1 MRLIKM
7 RCQNCDG
14 MLDINLDNLQVY
26 CPYCGQKLMMDFEQL
41 GQVLAEKEKTKRAF
55 DKEEHITK
63 RAQMAYE
70 YEERKKS
77 KDWKR
82 DALIGLGGIGICFLV
97 MFIIFNAIRY
107 SEKKHEATVA
117 YLQQIEIEIDEAIKN
132 EDYVTAY
139 LQANKLYCDDYSSE
153 DAATWD
159 AKRETYFQLIEEKQ
173 READMHDP
181 NKIFMPAASDS
192 FEGKNYNDVVEQLK
206 NLGFT
211 NITTQV
217 ATEKPGLLDKN
228 NTVEHILIAGKTT
241 FTTED
246 CFDKDTPIIV
256 YYYSK

>member
-14 MLDINLDNLQVY
+14 MLDVDLDNLQVY

-41 GQVLAEKEKTKRAF
+41 AQVLAEKEKTKRAF

-63 RAQMAYE
+63 RAQMAYDH
-70 YEERKKS
+70 EERKDDKAWN
-77 KDWKR
+77 KKIIEM
-82 DALIGLGGIGICFLV
+82 L
-97 MFIIFNAIRY
+97 IIFGLMIAVVFLPNFMFRS
-107 SEKKHEATVA
+107 SEKKHEETVA
-117 YLQQIEIEIDEAIKN
+117 YLMQLEIEIDEAIKQG
-132 EDYVTAY
+132 DYDSAFLLT
-139 LQANKLYCDDYSSE
+139 NKLYCDNYSS
-153 DAATWD
+153 DDSATWD
-159 AKRETYFQLIEEKQ
+159 AKRETYLKLIEEK
-173 READMHDP
+173 RKEADMHNP
-181 NKIFMPAASDS
+181 NKIFMPVASDS
-192 FEGKNYNDVVEQLK
+192 FEGKNYNDVAEQLK

-217 ATEKPGLLDKN
+217 ATEKPGLLNKN

-246 CFDKDTPIIV
+246 CFDKDAPIIL